1 MNFEI
6 LVMYTARS
14 EGDREL
20 FVQEMKD
27 SGILDAIRKE
37 NGCIKY
43 DYLYSDSDKCSLML
57 YEIWESD
64 EHQKIHMTQPHMAD
78 AMNIKNKYI
87 SSVIL
92 KKLNNL

>member
-6 LVMYTARS
+6 LVIYTAKKD
-14 EGDREL
+14 GDREL
-20 FVQEMKD
+20 FVKEMKD
-27 SGILDAIRKE
+27 SGTLDAIRSE

-57 YEIWESD
+57 YEIWESA

-78 AMNIKNKYI
+78 AMMIKNKYI
-87 SSVIL
+87 SSVVL

>member
-6 LVMYTARS
+6 LVMYTAKS

-27 SGILDAIRKE
+27 SGILDAIRNE
-37 NGCIKY
+37 DGCIKY

-57 YEIWESD
+57 YEIWESK

-78 AMNIKNKYI
+78 AMSIKNKYI
-87 SSVIL
+87 SSVSL
-92 KKLNNL
+92 KELKNL